1 MAKITF
7 IKSEDASQMFDA
19 EPRKEYEKK
28 FMSRADFD
36 LAVEISNAGQG
47 KDSALDILL
56 KSRPEKILYAKLE
69 DKLVP
74 AVLVVPDESEDE
86 KDEVILYFD
95 DGTSNAF
102 RTYPEEGDVLYTD
115 IFEAI
120 KETGFIVDKVNRESI
135 NSANDSS
142 EQFSNT
148 LADMFSKISDVIRNR
163 KKIRSEV
170 EEEIEQMSEE
180 EREMYAKRAS
190 IHMRRL
196 TLIQRRS
203 MLTQM
208 LSEVDMELS
217 CLSKLENFIENPDSE
232 EDDE

>member
-7 IKSEDASQMFDA
+7 IKSEDASKSFDA
-19 EPRKEYEKK
+19 EPREEYEKK

-95 DGTSNAF
+95 DGTSYAF

-135 NSANDSS
+135 KSTNDNSDVLDSFAN
-142 EQFSNT
+142 
-148 LADMFSKISDVIRNR
+148 MFSKISEAIKNRN
-163 KKIRSEV
+163 KIRSEV
-170 EEEIEQMSEE
+170 EEEFEQMSEE

-203 MLTQM
+203 MLAQM
-208 LSEVDMELS
+208 LSEIDLELS
-217 CLSKLENFIENPDSE
+217 CLSKLENIIENPDSE
-232 EDDE
+232 DDE